1 VEVGS
6 EKSENEGTSD
16 EKRRRF
22 HDKDAAAES
31 DSRKSS
37 KSSSRKNSVKSIAQ
51 PAETS
56 LSTSEENGV
65 TVATAEG
72 FGTKKIRP
80 EEARDR
86 AAEGDLE
93 QFVGRKGGEKIK
105 DMQLSEI
112 DSAGRTEYREFQ
124 TK

>member
-72 FGTKKIRP
+72 FGTKKIKRGP
-80 EEARDR
+80 KKLETGLLKEILNNSSGGR
-86 AAEGDLE
+86 AGK
-93 QFVGRKGGEKIK
+93 R
-105 DMQLSEI
+105 
-112 DSAGRTEYREFQ
+112 
-124 TK
+124 